1 MDERTTGEETWWNN
15 VRWER
20 NKLKNEGYICKH
32 SERGVWELSDK
43 GIELAEE
50 YIANPIPTLNDF

>member
-1 MDERTTGEETWWNN
+1 M
-15 VRWER
+15 RWER